1 MCKTHADLSIWVA
14 LLALLLSTPLATPVL
29 LSDIMK
35 SKAAPET
42 GSKRVHGD
50 LSVCLRQLSEM
61 YTENIFKKLT
71 HPKKREQSVCLWV
84 KFQRM
89 WGNRLDGPRVAESSQ
104 YRAMGFQKR
113 RR

>member
-29 LSDIMK
+29 LSGIMK

-42 GSKRVHGD
+42 GSKRVRGD

-61 YTENIFKKLT
+61 YTENILKKIDT
-71 HPKKREQSVCLWV
+71 SKKEGTVCVPLGEV
-84 KFQRM
+84 SENV
-89 WGNRLDGPRVAESSQ
+89 G
-104 YRAMGFQKR
+104 
-113 RR
+113 